1 MVVNMRGLLN
11 RATAIHE
18 QIFEIESIPKTERDR
33 IYEEI
38 DEAISGGKL
47 VISDETLLFKS
58 RKNDKKLLLIVNCTA
73 LFLMIS
79 IGLTLYFYL
88 GNVEKQII
96 SGSNTLNL
104 TENQIIT
111 ALREESE
118 VKLSEKEKEIIRIQ
132 TQMNNLLDKQSLLLI
147 TSNERIKQLEEKLRG
162 KINSELQLEQL
173 KLQDMELSAA
183 NMEQEMNKL
192 ESRMES
198 AYQKELL
205 LIKENEEEERLIKEK
220 ELQDRMAQYQQS
232 LFQAQEEQEI
242 LADSLNKQIDELET
256 SYKSDRDAALL
267 EYNNMMSLNQ
277 NEQILLTRISK
288 LYSEISEH
296 ISNGNNPAASEIII
310 ELRQFIQKEELTV
323 YPNINSR
330 KHSDLLLLQTLS
342 GLLSSYQAPLEDVEP
357 AYEIDEINRYIN
369 EGNIMF
375 TTRQYAGAKKSYLSA
390 ISMIPAM
397 EQGYSKIQEIEAID
411 YKSREDQFID
421 FLNSGDEAYEKGLYS
436 DSMENYHT
444 ALLSLTEQ
452 DEEITS
458 MLENLSLMGRSS
470 AMEEMQSDLLSDEER
485 RILAEA
491 DKMFKNRDVL
501 LSRLNMMEVVL
512 MEWENTDNRSGEDE
526 LVDLL
531 NTKVLLKEVMS
542 SKSVRDIYP
551 DLHNTLETYLDHY
564 GLVQQNNGKSLVIND
579 ISLMISS
586 LNKENQRPPEPAD
599 EIQKDLYLSMLGSI
613 KKLLK

>member
-1 MVVNMRGLLN
+1 MRGLLS
-11 RATAIHE
+11 RATPIHE
-18 QIFEIESIPKTERDR
+18 QIFEIESIPQTERDR

-73 LFLMIS
+73 LFLLIS
-79 IGLTLYFYL
+79 ISLALYFYL

-104 TENQIIT
+104 TENQIIS

-118 VKLSEKEKEIIRIQ
+118 VKLSEKEKEILQIQ
-132 TQMNNLLDKQSLLLI
+132 AQMDSLLDEQSLLLI

-162 KINSELQLEQL
+162 KINLELQLEQL
-173 KLQDMELSAA
+173 KLQEMELSSA
-183 NMEQEMNKL
+183 NLEQEMSKL
-192 ESRMES
+192 ESRMAS

-205 LIKENEEEERLIKEK
+205 LIKDNEEEERLIKEK
-220 ELQDRMAQYQQS
+220 EIQDRITQYQQS
-232 LFQAQEEQEI
+232 LLQAQEEQVI
-242 LADSLNKQIDELET
+242 LAGSLNKQIDELEN

-267 EYNNMMSLNQ
+267 EYNNMMNLNR

-288 LYSEISEH
+288 SYSEISEH
-296 ISNGNNPAASEIII
+296 ISNGNNPAASEMIT
-310 ELRQFIQKEELTV
+310 ELQQFIRNEELTV

-342 GLLSSYQAPLEDVEP
+342 GLMASHQAPVEDVEP
-357 AYEIDEINRYIN
+357 AYDMDEINRYIN
-369 EGNIMF
+369 DGNTMF
-375 TTRQYAGAKKSYLSA
+375 SKRQYGGAKNSYLSA
-390 ISMIPAM
+390 ISIIPAM
-397 EQGYSKIQEIEAID
+397 EQGYSKIQEIEAMD
-411 YKSREDQFID
+411 HKSREDQFID
-421 FLNSGDEAYEKGLYS
+421 FLNTGDETYKKGLYS
-436 DSMENYHT
+436 ESLENYNA

-452 DEEITS
+452 DEEISS
-458 MLENLSLMGRSS
+458 MLENLSLMARSS

-491 DKMFKNRDVL
+491 DKMFKNRDLL
-501 LSRLNMMEVVL
+501 LSRLNMMEAGL

-542 SKSVRDIYP
+542 SESVRDIYP

-579 ISLMISS
+579 ISLLISS
-586 LNKENQRPPEPAD
+586 LNNENQLPPEPAD